1 MKQIFLTLFIA
12 TLTIVSCSMATNKKD
27 KSKDETVNH
36 YPEYGHIKKSLEQ
49 VRGDS
54 EFISATLQQYG
65 NLKMSSKHYSAVGWD
80 YFGKGILDTAM
91 FRFNQAWLLDSTNAK
106 VHWGFAALEGRNGN
120 DKESIMYFKKSW
132 SLDSTNINLP
142 VDWSIPML
150 SLYNQTKDK
159 SLIAET
165 ETILNKSIHLDNN
178 NANAYFK
185 LAICDYYLE
194 NYTESWT
201 NIHKCRA
208 LNEQVINEDFV
219 QTLLIKFDDP
229 KGIYKKKK

>member
-91 FRFNQAWLLDSTNAK
+91 FRFNQAWLLDSTNAI

-120 DKESIMYFKKSW
+120 DRESIKYFKKSW
-132 SLDSTNINLP
+132 SLDSTNTNLP
-142 VDWSIPML
+142 VDWSIPMIR
-150 SLYNQTKDK
+150 LYKQTKDK
-159 SLIAET
+159 SFIIET
-165 ETILNKSIHLDNN
+165 KTILNKAIRLDNK

-194 NYTESWT
+194 NYNESWT
-201 NIHKCRA
+201 NIHKCRDI
-208 LNEQVINEDFV
+208 NKQVINDDFV
-219 QTLLIKFDDP
+219 QTLLIKLDDP
-229 KGIYKKKK
+229 KEIYKKKK